1 MLFRTVHLS
10 VQFFHC
16 HNNINSNNNNNKE
29 MNETILDVPFC
40 FRSNNSSS
48 EGFYF
53 VHNGVLVLD
62 HDTKIIR
69 IYEKEIFD
77 KDNRSTPVLQ
87 IVLSFVS
94 SVQLTMIQSRN
105 SNWACGRMKVIGT
118 FDRGIVEMLTF
129 KMSPECYKRLCCVL
143 QQLRV
148 TINN

>member
-1 MLFRTVHLS
+1 
-10 VQFFHC
+10 
-16 HNNINSNNNNNKE
+16 
-29 MNETILDVPFC
+29 MNETILDVLFC
-40 FRSNNSSS
+40 FWSNNSSS

-53 VHNGVLVLD
+53 VHNGVLVLK

-105 SNWACGRMKVIGT
+105 SNWACGRMKVTGT
-118 FDRGIVEMLTF
+118 FDRGIVELLTF
-129 KMSPECYKRLCCVL
+129 KMSPESYRKLGCVL
-143 QQLRV
+143 RQLNV
-148 TINN
+148 TITPNSTVVSL